1 MELQKI
7 AFLLFIICTISTF
20 SQTENGKIFIGASS
34 NLNASFINYSSKSD
48 NSNGIDFGSSNSFS
62 INPRVGYFIIDD
74 FLIGFQASLSFN
86 SFDRDGTS
94 DSSSNSLSFA
104 PFVRYYF
111 LKGQFKPFINARY
124 GFGSSESK
132 FRNFDGLLD
141 ESRSTVRDLQVGGG
155 VAYFINQTISLELG
169 LNYIRSASK
178 ADNSPN
184 NFKDINSGIFS
195 SIGFAIFL

>member
-1 MELQKI
+1 MKLQII
-7 AFLLFIICTISTF
+7 AFLLFTLCTINTF

-48 NSNGIDFGSSNSFS
+48 NSNGIDFGSSNNFS
-62 INPRVGYFIIDD
+62 INPRAGYFIIDG
-74 FLIGFQASLSFN
+74 FLIGFQANLSFN

-94 DSSSNSLSFA
+94 GSSSNSLSFA

-111 LKGQFKPFINARY
+111 LPGPFKPFINARY

-132 FRNFDGLLD
+132 FRDFEGLLD
-141 ESRSTVRDLQVGGG
+141 ESRSTIRDLQAGGG

-169 LNYIRSASK
+169 LNYIRSAIK

-184 NFKDINSGIFS
+184 NFRNINSGIFS